1 MPIARVKQLAESFS
15 RINAYNTNDI
25 MIKPFPSLPPA
36 LPPSL
41 PLSSVQYLPNW
52 CMSRH
57 PVGCQVDPLLVC
69 LWCGSVTSSI
79 ETIGV

>member
-25 MIKPFPSLPPA
+25 MIKPFPSLPSSRPPS

-41 PLSSVQYLPNW
+41 I
-52 CMSRH
+52 R
-57 PVGCQVDPLLVC
+57 
-69 LWCGSVTSSI
+69 SI
-79 ETIGV
+79 FT